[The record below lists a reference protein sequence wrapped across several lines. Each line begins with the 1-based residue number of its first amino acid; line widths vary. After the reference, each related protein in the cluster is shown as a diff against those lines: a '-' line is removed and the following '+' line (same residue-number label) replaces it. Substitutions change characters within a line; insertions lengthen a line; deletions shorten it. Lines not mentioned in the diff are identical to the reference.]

1 MNALERI
8 ITIIMIKKKFFLK
21 TENSFFFFWPHNGL
35 HDNNQQIMKSC
46 LTYPWSFIK
55 IRAIVKDL
63 LNQKFILSK
72 TPPIKKEHTH
82 SQRNLQKETLNKM
95 FLSFP
100 LGKRHRA
107 D

>member
-8 ITIIMIKKKFFLK
+8 ITIIMKKKKKFFLK
-21 TENSFFFFWPHNGL
+21 TENSFFFWLHNGL
-35 HDNNQQIMKSC
+35 HDNNQQTMKSC
-46 LTYPWSFIK
+46 LTYPWNLIK

-63 LNQKFILSK
+63 LNQRFIPSK
-72 TPPIKKEHTH
+72 TPPIKKEQTH

-100 LGKRHRA
+100 LGKLHRA